1 MYYNNY
7 NDILRPAECRRRA
20 YIRCERRLRQCGR
33 SYDGN
38 EYREM
43 TKFYLHIKYI
53 IDFIVALVGI
63 ILASPLMAAVAVAIK
78 IEDGGNVLLRQ
89 SRTGRHGKKFT
100 CYKFRSMKS
109 ADVPFDKN
117 KPVIKDNNDNLTKV
131 GKFIRKFKIDELP
144 QIFNV
149 LKGDMCFI
157 GPRPL
162 LPVYDCEY
170 QEWELIKF
178 EMRPGLTGLSQVR
191 GNGYL
196 TIKARK
202 YYDAYYVM
210 HASPVLDIKI
220 ILKTAAVLFMGERRF
235 LRHVPPEDYIRL
247 QEEVKKRPISRQ
259 TYINFGLVPPEE
271 AKKGK

>member
-53 IDFIVALVGI
+53 TDFIIALVGI

-191 GNGYL
+191 GNG
-196 TIKARK
+196 
-202 YYDAYYVM
+202 
-210 HASPVLDIKI
+210 
-220 ILKTAAVLFMGERRF
+220 
-235 LRHVPPEDYIRL
+235 LRV
-247 QEEVKKRPISRQ
+247 RPCGISRRRGG
-259 TYINFGLVPPEE
+259 FCADCRAERLSPSLVGCLGRCP
-271 AKKGK
+271 GKQSPSLGTASFTDGCRLSVGG